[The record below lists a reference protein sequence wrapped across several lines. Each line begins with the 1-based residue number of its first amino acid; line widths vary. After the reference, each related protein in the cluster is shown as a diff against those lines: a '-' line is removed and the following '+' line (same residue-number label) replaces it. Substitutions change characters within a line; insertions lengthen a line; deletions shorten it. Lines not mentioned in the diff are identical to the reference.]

1 MARKLQAF
9 TLIELMVVVAIIAI
23 LATLSV
29 SNFSTAIRRTRNT
42 NRISDIQAVA
52 KAMETCYDAM
62 TGLYSGFPL
71 SSATSTVGD
80 TAKMHSKSSSGA
92 EGSSIFQKAT
102 LKCLNEDIVP
112 TVADFDYSGD
122 VVKGGGVESFYV
134 CAKLEQVDGWENVG
148 NHDSEAVKFS
158 EAGGQITW
166 TLNGCKD
173 ASTNADKCYFCAV
186 GSQ

>member
-1 MARKLQAF
+1 MTRKLQAF

-42 NRISDIQAVA
+42 NRVSDIQAVA

-62 TGLYSGFPL
+62 TGLYSGFTL
-71 SSATSTVGD
+71 ANASTSVGT
-80 TAKMHSKSSSGA
+80 TAKFHSYSSTGA
-92 EGSSIFQKAT
+92 QDSSLFQKAT

-112 TVADFDYSGD
+112 TVADFNYSGD
-122 VVKGGGVESFYV
+122 VVKSGGVESFYA

-148 NHDSEAVKFS
+148 NHNSEVVTFQDV
-158 EAGGQITW
+158 GGQITW
-166 TLNGCKD
+166 TLNGCED
-173 ASTNADKCYFCAV
+173 ASTNANKCYFCAV